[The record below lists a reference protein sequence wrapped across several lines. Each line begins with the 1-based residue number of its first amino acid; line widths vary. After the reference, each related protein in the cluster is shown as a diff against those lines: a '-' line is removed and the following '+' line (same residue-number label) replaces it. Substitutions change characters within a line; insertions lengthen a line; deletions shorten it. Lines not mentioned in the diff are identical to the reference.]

1 MLVQLRYPCLP
12 QNSWTNPTKS
22 IALKWLKRFWRAPFP
37 VSTTTAICLAE
48 CSVKLRN
55 KTDDNTSR
63 RIANTNTA
71 IKSNYS
77 CLCLARTQHF
87 QKFCNLHFC
96 SEITIDIQNAVYSWQ
111 SNLKYIHKY
120 TCTNTNTSK
129 RVPNWFHLFFLN
141 FFLCKPSTN
150 RLSLF
155 NISRT
160 VWKWF
165 VCNFLQFLIFYFPV

>member
-37 VSTTTAICLAE
+37 ISTTTAICLAE

-96 SEITIDIQNAVYSWQ
+96 SEITIDIQNEFIAGSQ
-111 SNLKYIHKY
+111 IL
-120 TCTNTNTSK
+120 NTSINIH
-129 RVPNWFHLFFLN
+129 VQTQTHLKEFQTDFTFF
-141 FFLCKPSTN
+141 S
-150 RLSLF
+150 
-155 NISRT
+155 
-160 VWKWF
+160 
-165 VCNFLQFLIFYFPV
+165 